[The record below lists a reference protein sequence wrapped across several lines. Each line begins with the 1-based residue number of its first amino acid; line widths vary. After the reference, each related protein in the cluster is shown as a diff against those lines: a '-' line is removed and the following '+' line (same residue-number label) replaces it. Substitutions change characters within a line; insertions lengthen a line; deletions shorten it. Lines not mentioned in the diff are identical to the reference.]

1 MKKKWLSVVAL
12 CMCLSMSTMA
22 GCVGGNTDSAPESG
36 NSQTSEQGGGNGGSS
51 NGGNESTDGGNENN
65 GGGNQDEQPLAKE
78 AIYEAVM
85 QAMDATN
92 AYKGSFT
99 LEGEM
104 KDTRSS
110 AIVKMSVDAT
120 NKLYFYT
127 NAYTG
132 SYGGEEYSGMMEDK
146 MFKQADTYYLYNAY
160 DEEATYYRLNAVQV
174 DDELDNS
181 SMEGIAEGINFL
193 PKQVASVDAFNA
205 AFAEV
210 FADSKAAQAAEG
222 SEADGSCAI
231 TCTATGDV
239 YTVAMALSMEVDMG
253 EMGALAISMDMKM
266 SAEDGYITE
275 VVSKQVMSMTMGE
288 ETMEESS
295 EMNYKISYT
304 FDQAGYDA
312 MEVTLPDNVEDKE
325 EEGDNYYNTYCET
338 VINGASGK
346 DAWIGGENVQDA
358 IASFL
363 DNDWQYEGMNVTWY
377 TDEACTKALTADLTE
392 AEMDALTTLYGKATL
407 KDDYAFV
414 ITEKTTVCA
423 ADVTDAY
430 KLVFSTL
437 DMLDLGASKSI
448 EAVYGAFSVEEK
460 AGGVTVN
467 GETVEFT
474 AEDEGRKSMTA
485 TAGETYVVKYT
496 KTYTKAY
503 LNIFAMLLEEMM

>member
-12 CMCLSMSTMA
+12 CMCLSMGMSTLA
-22 GCVGGNTDSAPESG
+22 SCGGNGGSGSGGG

-65 GGGNQDEQPLAKE
+65 GGGNQDEQQVSKE

-99 LEGEM
+99 LEGDM

-110 AIVKMSVDAT
+110 AIVKMSVDTT

-160 DEEATYYRLNAVQV
+160 DEEATYYRLNAAQV
-174 DDELDNS
+174 DEELDNS

-193 PKQVASVDAFNA
+193 PEQVASIDAFNA

-312 MEVTLPDNVEDKE
+312 MEVTLPSDVQDKE
-325 EEGDNYYNTYCET
+325 EETYYNKSLDA
-338 VINGASGK
+338 VINGAMAKSTWMSGETMQGAVT
-346 DAWIGGENVQDA
+346 D
-358 IASFL
+358 FL
-363 DNDWQYEGMNVTWY
+363 ARDWAYEGMNVTWY
-377 TDEACTKALTADLTE
+377 TDEACTKALTADITE
-392 AEMDALTTLYGKATL
+392 SEMAALNTLYGKATL

-474 AEDEGRKSMTA
+474 AENEGRKSMTA

-496 KTYTKAY
+496 KTYTKAD
-503 LNIFAMLLEEMM
+503 LNIFAMLLDEMM

>member
-12 CMCLSMSTMA
+12 CMCLSRGLSTLA
-22 GCVGGNTDSAPESG
+22 GCGGGNTDSAPGSG
-36 NSQTSEQGGGNGGSS
+36 NSQTSEQGGGNGGSA
-51 NGGNESTDGGNENN
+51 NGGNESTDGGN

-99 LEGEM
+99 LEGDM

-110 AIVKMSVDAT
+110 AIVKMSVDTT

-132 SYGGEEYSGMMEDK
+132 SYGGEEYSGILTDK
-146 MFKQADTYYLYNAY
+146 MFKQADTYYLYS
-160 DEEATYYRLNAVQV
+160 DEAGEETYYRLTAAQV
-174 DDELDNS
+174 DEELDNS

-193 PKQVASVDAFNA
+193 PEQVASIDAFNA

-275 VVSKQVMSMTMGE
+275 VDRK
-288 ETMEESS
+288 
-295 EMNYKISYT
+295 
-304 FDQAGYDA
+304 
-312 MEVTLPDNVEDKE
+312 
-325 EEGDNYYNTYCET
+325 
-338 VINGASGK
+338 ASCR
-346 DAWIGGENVQDA
+346 ER
-358 IASFL
+358 
-363 DNDWQYEGMNVTWY
+363 
-377 TDEACTKALTADLTE
+377 
-392 AEMDALTTLYGKATL
+392 
-407 KDDYAFV
+407 
-414 ITEKTTVCA
+414 
-423 ADVTDAY
+423 
-430 KLVFSTL
+430 
-437 DMLDLGASKSI
+437 
-448 EAVYGAFSVEEK
+448 VYWPV
-460 AGGVTVN
+460 
-467 GETVEFT
+467 
-474 AEDEGRKSMTA
+474 
-485 TAGETYVVKYT
+485 
-496 KTYTKAY
+496 
-503 LNIFAMLLEEMM
+503 